1 MDGDKGQWR
10 CGSAEIESG
19 GKEANEG
26 FEVPEKGGRR
36 RRTGERNRPREIEE
50 IRGEEH
56 SSEHGLKP
64 TCFRDL
70 AYATNE

>member
-1 MDGDKGQWR
+1 MWKCR
-10 CGSAEIESG
+10 NFCKKSS

-26 FEVPEKGGRR
+26 FEAPEKAVQGKG
-36 RRTGERNRPREIEE
+36 TEIEE

-70 AYATNE
+70 AYSTNE

>member
-1 MDGDKGQWR
+1 MWKCR
-10 CGSAEIESG
+10 NFCKKSS

-26 FEVPEKGGRR
+26 FEALEKAVRR

-50 IRGEEH
+50 ITGEEH

-70 AYATNE
+70 AYSTNE